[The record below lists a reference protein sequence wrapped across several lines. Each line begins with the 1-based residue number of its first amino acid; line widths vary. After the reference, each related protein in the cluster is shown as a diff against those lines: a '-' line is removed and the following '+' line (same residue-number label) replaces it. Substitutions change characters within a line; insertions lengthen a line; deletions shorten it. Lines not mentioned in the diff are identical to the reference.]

1 MTMGMTMGMRMTMRP
16 NVKVVINFEYKII
29 VGQFAQDE
37 AEATQRLPI
46 KAVENFFHYHSSFL
60 FRMMSFWD
68 Q

>member
-29 VGQFAQDE
+29 VGKFAQDE

-46 KAVENFFHYHSSFL
+46 KAVENFCS
-60 FRMMSFWD
+60 D
-68 Q
+68 QSNTIKVFFSE